1 MQAGSYCDKMG
12 PLCGRQFVT
21 ILSINKTRDENK
33 CGLNV
38 ICWAHPG
45 GAPFFRL
52 EVMKMDMKNL
62 SKTQKLCFSG
72 AVMAIYI
79 LLMYLTQSFAFGQYQ
94 VRIATAIYSVAYL
107 FEFLVVPLAL
117 ANLLSNLLM
126 GGFGFFDIVG
136 GGLVGLLTA
145 GCCAWLGK
153 HRLSRSLT
161 AVPIAL
167 IPALGVASWL
177 SYLLSVPYWVMAGS
191 LMVGQLIAGI
201 AGALL
206 TGALWKIWKF
216 Q

>member
-1 MQAGSYCDKMG
+1 
-12 PLCGRQFVT
+12 
-21 ILSINKTRDENK
+21 
-33 CGLNV
+33 
-38 ICWAHPG
+38 
-45 GAPFFRL
+45 
-52 EVMKMDMKNL
+52 MDMKNL

-153 HRLSRSLT
+153 QRLSRSLT

-177 SYLLSVPYWVMAGS
+177 SYLLSAALLGNGRKPAGGPVDCRYSRGPAYSVHCGKSGS
-191 LMVGQLIAGI
+191 LNKEEK
-201 AGALL
+201 
-206 TGALWKIWKF
+206 T
-216 Q
+216 

>member
-1 MQAGSYCDKMG
+1 
-12 PLCGRQFVT
+12 
-21 ILSINKTRDENK
+21 
-33 CGLNV
+33 
-38 ICWAHPG
+38 
-45 GAPFFRL
+45 
-52 EVMKMDMKNL
+52 MDMKNL
-62 SKTQKLCFSG
+62 DKTRKLCFSG

-79 LLMYLTQSFAFGQYQ
+79 VLMYLTQSFAFGQYQ
-94 VRIATAIYSVAYL
+94 VRIATAIYSTAYL
-107 FEFLVVPLAL
+107 FPFLVVPLAL

-191 LMVGQLIAGI
+191 LLVGQLIAGI

-216 Q
+216 E

>member
-1 MQAGSYCDKMG
+1 
-12 PLCGRQFVT
+12 
-21 ILSINKTRDENK
+21 
-33 CGLNV
+33 
-38 ICWAHPG
+38 
-45 GAPFFRL
+45 
-52 EVMKMDMKNL
+52 MDMKNMD
-62 SKTQKLCFSG
+62 KTRKLCFSA

-79 LLMYLTQSFAFGQYQ
+79 VLMYLTQSFAFGQYQ
-94 VRIATAIYSVAYL
+94 VRIATAIYSTAYL
-107 FEFLVVPLAL
+107 FSFLVAPLAL

-153 HRLSRSLT
+153 RRLSPALT
-161 AVPIAL
+161 AAPITL

-206 TGALWKIWKF
+206 VSALKKLWKF
-216 Q
+216 D